1 MAVAQK
7 RNPPKK
13 GTPGGG
19 GSTGGGSL
27 KRPQTA
33 PGRPGGLEHARTLP
47 SGMGAGAGARFGADQ
62 AAFGGGEAPL
72 AQEPS
77 DPASCAES

>member
-13 GTPGGG
+13 STQV
-19 GSTGGGSL
+19 GSGM

-47 SGMGAGAGARFGADQ
+47 SGVGAGAGARFGADPG
-62 AAFGGGEAPL
+62 AYAGGEAPMTTL
-72 AQEPS
+72 S
-77 DPASCAES
+77 